1 MTNLERI
8 TELELRLQTLEEIV
22 RQNELAQIRAIK
34 MITKQISKKQ
44 DKTWQSTALKHF

>member
-1 MTNLERI
+1 MINLKRI

-34 MITKQISKKQ
+34 MITEQMGNKQ
-44 DKTWQSTALKHF
+44 DKTW